1 MQEMNGHQKQKEQSR
16 QMIVSAL
23 FELLD
28 EKEYSKISVS
38 EIVKRADVARRTF
51 YRLYDNKE
59 DIIRNYFEQ
68 LCQEYQNSYPKLD
81 SYNFKQIA
89 REYFSFWYQ
98 YRDRL
103 LKFHKSGMDDI
114 LYYSISSTSTQVIKS
129 RIAQEHMRQVK
140 GLEYFADYSGG
151 GFISL
156 LFCWIE
162 SGMEV
167 APEQYADMVSE
178 GILKF
183 ISIG

>member
-1 MQEMNGHQKQKEQSR
+1 
-16 QMIVSAL
+16 MI
-23 FELLD
+23 
-28 EKEYSKISVS
+28 ISDWLKS
-38 EIVKRADVARRTF
+38 CERTFRTF

-59 DIIRNYFEQ
+59 DIIRNWFEQ
-68 LCQEYQNSYPKLD
+68 LCQEYRNSYPALD

-98 YRDRL
+98 YREML

-114 LYYSISSTSTQVIKS
+114 LYYSISSASTQVIKS

-156 LFCWIE
+156 LFRWIE
-162 SGMEV
+162 SGMKET
-167 APEQYADMVSE
+167 PEQYADLVSE
-178 GILKF
+178 GIQKYL
-183 ISIG
+183 SIG